1 MNFVEFQLMRRDTSE
16 APSVRA
22 PWRTAMYQVIFGSET
37 PAGKLFDLVLI
48 VVIALSVIVV
58 SLETVQ
64 GLSPAVHTALR
75 IAEWVFTALFLVEYI
90 LRLLCVR
97 WPMAYALS
105 VFGVIDL
112 LAILPNIV
120 SVFIPGAQALLVVRV
135 LRMFRIF
142 RILKLARFLK
152 EATALTSALWAS
164 SRKILVFML
173 SIGTMVIII
182 GSFMFVVEGPGHG
195 FTSIPRSMYWAVV
208 TLTTVGYGDI
218 APQTPPGQAIASFV
232 MILGYGIIA
241 VPTGI
246 FAAKFAYARSAHLE
260 NVACPECNRADHVS
274 DAQFCLDC
282 GTRLPSV

>member
-1 MNFVEFQLMRRDTSE
+1 M
-16 APSVRA
+16 RA
-22 PWRTAMYQVIFGSET
+22 PWRTALYNVIFGSDT
-37 PAGKLFDLVLI
+37 PAGKLFDLALI
-48 VVIALSVIVV
+48 VVIALSVVVV

-64 GLSPAVHTALR
+64 GLSPAVHSALR
-75 IAEWVFTALFLVEYI
+75 IAEWMFTALFLVEYI
-90 LRLLCVR
+90 LRLMCVR
-97 WPMAYALS
+97 WPMSYALS
-105 VFGVIDL
+105 FFGVIDL

-142 RILKLARFLK
+142 RILKLARFVR
-152 EATALTSALWAS
+152 EASSLTTALWAS

-218 APQTPPGQAIASFV
+218 APQTPLGQAIASFV

-246 FAAKFAYARSAHLE
+246 FTAEFAYARAAHMK
-260 NVACPECNRADHVS
+260 NVACPGCNRADHLA
-274 DAQFCLDC
+274 DAQFCPDC
-282 GTRLPSV
+282 GTRLPSE

>member
-1 MNFVEFQLMRRDTSE
+1 
-16 APSVRA
+16 
-22 PWRTAMYQVIFGSET
+22 MYQVIFGSET

-48 VVIALSVIVV
+48 VAIALSVVVV
-58 SLETVQ
+58 SMETVR
-64 GLSPAVHTALR
+64 GFPPAVYTALR
-75 IAEWVFTALFLVEYI
+75 VGEWVFTGLFLVEYI

-97 WPMAYALS
+97 SPMAYALS
-105 VFGVIDL
+105 FFGVIDL
-112 LAILPNIV
+112 LAILPTIV
-120 SVFIPGAQALLVVRV
+120 SLVIPGAQALLVVRAI
-135 LRMFRIF
+135 RMLRIF

-152 EATALTSALWAS
+152 EATTLSNALRAS

-182 GSFMFVVEGPGHG
+182 GSIMFVVEGPSHG

-218 APQTPPGQAIASFV
+218 APQTPLGQTIASFV

-246 FAAKFAYARSAHLE
+246 FTAELAFARAAHLK
-260 NVACPECNRADHVS
+260 NVACPECSRSDHMS
-274 DAQFCLDC
+274 DALFCRAC
-282 GTRLPSV
+282 GSHLSST